1 MTQER
6 DKAVTGREAV
16 FEFKTEL
23 TRSEAAEPE
32 EGPKLRL
39 HLERN
44 ATATAPLSRLSWTAV
59 DGAHSA
65 ISFQGEMAGFLGLHR
80 AADGALVQLRG
91 SLENRRSYPSLP
103 PGIGAAD
110 VQEFLTHQQEA
121 ESGVWRSAG
130 RLQVLLDDGRG
141 CALRDLEWHDED
153 GNSGA
158 ISIDRTTASFLGYYQ
173 VAGQAALG
181 YRGFAV
187 VKRNVP
193 NGDDLRAEL
202 EAFGRVALDVVQ
214 DLLGKVGGLLGGGGG
229 EPPRPA

>member
-6 DKAVTGREAV
+6 DKAVTGPDTV
-16 FEFKTEL
+16 FEFTTEL
-23 TRSEAAEPE
+23 TRSGAAEPE

-44 ATATAPLSRLSWTAV
+44 ATATAPLSRLSWTTV
-59 DGAHSA
+59 DGARSA
-65 ISFQGEMAGFLGLHR
+65 IGFQAEMAGFLGLHR
-80 AADGALVQLRG
+80 AADGSAVQLRG
-91 SLENRRSYPSLP
+91 SLERRRSYSSLP

-110 VQEFLTHQQEA
+110 VQEFRTHQEA
-121 ESGVWRSAG
+121 EPGVWRSAG
-130 RLQVLLDDGRG
+130 GLRVLLDDGRG

-158 ISIDRTTASFLGYYQ
+158 ISIDRATASFLGYFQ
-173 VAGQAALG
+173 RAEQEALG

-187 VKRNVP
+187 AKRNVP
-193 NGDDLRAEL
+193 SGDDLRAEL

-214 DLLGKVGGLLGGGGG
+214 DLLGKVGGLLGGGG

>member
-6 DKAVTGREAV
+6 DKAVTGRESV

-23 TRSEAAEPE
+23 TRTGAAEPE

-44 ATATAPLSRLSWTAV
+44 GTATAPLSQLSWTAV

-65 ISFQGEMAGFLGLHR
+65 ISFQAEMAGFLGLHR
-80 AADGALVQLRG
+80 AADGSAVQLRG
-91 SLENRRSYPSLP
+91 SLESRRSYPSLP

-110 VQEFLTHQQEA
+110 VLEFVTHQEA
-121 ESGVWRSAG
+121 EPGVWRSTG
-130 RLQVLLDDGRG
+130 GLRILLDDGRG
-141 CALRDLEWHDED
+141 CALRDLEWHEEG

-158 ISIDRTTASFLGYYQ
+158 ISVNRATATFLGYYQ
-173 VAGQAALG
+173 HAEQEALG
-181 YRGFAV
+181 YRGFGVA
-187 VKRNVP
+187 KRSVP
-193 NGDDLRAEL
+193 SGDDLRAEL

-214 DLLGKVGGLLGGGGG
+214 DLLGKVGGLLGGG